1 MSEVKVQSKSTAGLS
16 FDGVVS
22 AECCRSEHCFHMT
35 NANGQKVKD
44 YFEEDFK
51 FINGCENMTFLGFFP
66 FC

>member
-35 NANGQKVKD
+35 NANGQKVLRLLRGGLQFHKW
-44 YFEEDFK
+44 
-51 FINGCENMTFLGFFP
+51 L
-66 FC
+66 